1 MYRRC
6 DMAVLC
12 EHAIFNQAEN
22 VISVGK
28 GDVRLSIRKYSST
41 VVSVQ
46 SRHRRC
52 RAGSFGFP
60 PRSRDALCVG
70 VVPCVRDGVK
80 SIGP

>member
-46 SRHRRC
+46 SWH
-52 RAGSFGFP
+52 
-60 PRSRDALCVG
+60 
-70 VVPCVRDGVK
+70 
-80 SIGP
+80 